1 MKFNSDVT
9 TLIALFAIVNPITA
23 IPVFLALTAG
33 FSSRDRRLMAFKTSV
48 VSGVTLFVAYFL
60 GDVILKSL
68 SIELDAF
75 RIAGSLVIAAFGWKM
90 AMGKSIDKPTE
101 FGSPSASG
109 TAGVAIVPLAIP
121 LMAGPGAIATVI
133 ALGNSEVGLARLGNL
148 VIILALTV
156 LTFLFL
162 LSAAP
167 IEKLFGDTGIMVI
180 SRILGLLLLAIAAS
194 TIISAIGSS
203 FPALLAS

>member
-1 MKFNSDVT
+1 MKLNSDVT

-23 IPVFLALTAG
+23 IPVFLALASG
-33 FSSRDRRLMAFKTSV
+33 LDSRQRRILALKTSAV
-48 VSGVTLFVAYFL
+48 AGITLFVAYFL

-68 SIELDAF
+68 SIQLDAF

-90 AMGKSIDKPTE
+90 AMGKALDKPTE
-101 FGSPSASG
+101 GGAQG
-109 TAGVAIVPLAIP
+109 AAIVPLAIP

-133 ALGNSEVGLARLGNL
+133 ALGNSEVGIARWGNL
-148 VIILALTV
+148 LIIVALTA

-162 LSAAP
+162 LAAAP
-167 IEKLFGDTGIMVI
+167 IEKLFGDTGLMVV

-194 TIISAIGSS
+194 TIISALTSS
-203 FPALLAS
+203 FPGLVGA